1 MEFDLIND
9 LEITHNPGSSK
20 KKGVKFFFYC
30 GGGGGFEQIFML
42 FLILFQIILSHLSCE
57 SLH

>member
-20 KKGVKFFFYC
+20 KKGVNFFFNC
-30 GGGGGFEQIFML
+30 GGEGGFEQILML
-42 FLILFQIILSHLSCE
+42 FLILFKIILSHLSCE
-57 SLH
+57 PLH